1 MSEPA
6 VFTASAGSFLEV
18 KAVTAVSVGW
28 KKLGM
33 VRLGAPLC
41 PLFPLWLALPHA
53 IFPQFVLSVLPLNLL
68 W

>member
-18 KAVTAVSVGW
+18 IAETAVSVGW

-33 VRLGAPLC
+33 VRLGAQLR
-41 PLFPLWLALPHA
+41 PLFPLPHA